1 MCKLM
6 NICTLTIFAVAI
18 MKYEMEMELSEEVF
32 PFFMHHVAL
41 KLKKFIC
48 NFFFLLC
55 RYVCTCMQWLC
66 YELYVYSHYTSLER
80 AVAAVEKEKH
90 NNNND
95 LNIVHTAQERILIQ
109 NCITVHLLMHKLT
122 IWFRAMHITIIANR
136 LRREKLYS

>member
-1 MCKLM
+1 
-6 NICTLTIFAVAI
+6 
-18 MKYEMEMELSEEVF
+18 MEMELSEEVF

-48 NFFFLLC
+48 NFFCFFFILC

-66 YELYVYSHYTSLER
+66 YELCVYSHYTSLER

-95 LNIVHTAQERILIQ
+95 LNIVHRAQENSYSELHNCTLVNAQTHNLISRHAYNN
-109 NCITVHLLMHKLT
+109 NCKSTEKRKTV
-122 IWFRAMHITIIANR
+122 
-136 LRREKLYS
+136 